1 MAVNTM
7 KTYTKAVTTTASKIE
22 SATGLANSRRTL
34 LAIHSPAGAAATVY
48 LGDDGVDATN
58 GIPLAAGERV
68 VFTND
73 GGGAHASL
81 PWFGYAASSVT
92 LQVTEAY

>member
-34 LAIHSPAGAAATVY
+34 LAIHSPSSAAATVY
-48 LGDDGVDATN
+48 LGDDGVTASN
-58 GIPLAAGERV
+58 GIPLVAGATV
-68 VFTND
+68 TFTND
-73 GGGAHASL
+73 GGGSHASL
-81 PWFGYAASSVT
+81 PWYGYAASSVT